1 MTGSGG
7 DMAGPVREV
16 LATAD
21 GLRVQMVT
29 IEAGQ
34 RIPWHMHT
42 SVSDTIVAVT
52 GVVDVEVASE
62 GHHLLKP
69 GERWTIPERTTHTV
83 SGEGD
88 GPCRFL
94 NLHAGGEY
102 DFQSVARPTH

>member
-1 MTGSGG
+1 MTGPGG
-7 DMAGPVREV
+7 DMAGPLREV
-16 LATAD
+16 LATVD
-21 GLRVQMVT
+21 GLRVQLVT

-69 GERWTIPERTTHTV
+69 GERWTIRERTTHTV
-83 SGEGD
+83 SGEGE

-102 DFQSVARPTH
+102 DFQPVARPTN